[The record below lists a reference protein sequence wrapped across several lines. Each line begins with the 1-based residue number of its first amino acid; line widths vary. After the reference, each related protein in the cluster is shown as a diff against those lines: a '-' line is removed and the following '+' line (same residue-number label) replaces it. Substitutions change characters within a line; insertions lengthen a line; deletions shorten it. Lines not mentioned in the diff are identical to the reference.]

1 MPGAPRARSRRG
13 SSGGASRGGAARL
26 VREEFLEEA
35 SEAVQP
41 VHGQGFFYVGY
52 GYIAYYIVFD
62 YIDPLGYYDTVLRDD
77 RLFEEEVSRLYYG
90 MQELVDKEEVVV
102 NGERVR
108 PKVAMVDIGFRGRRD
123 RVFIVF
129 ALRFNAPTRPG
140 RNVYENR
147 YDRERIEYNYEAY
160 WIFPPGSRILEVD
173 MGTGSEDWDIVGGS
187 VLAIYGRRGG
197 ETGGYERIVF
207 TLPPPAAAAGPGDDI
222 S

>member
-1 MPGAPRARSRRG
+1 VARSPRSRG
-13 SSGGASRGGAARL
+13 RRGGAGHAGGRGAAGRL
-26 VREEFLEEA
+26 VRSSFLEEA

-62 YIDPLGYYDTVLRDD
+62 YVDPLGYYDTIMRDE
-77 RLFEEEVSRLYYG
+77 RLYEEEVNKLYYG
-90 MQELVDKEEVVV
+90 MQELVDREEVRV

-129 ALRFNAPTRPG
+129 ALRFRAPVRSG

-147 YDRERIEYNYEAY
+147 YDVEPIEYSYEAY
-160 WIFPPGSRILEVD
+160 WIFPPGSRIEEVD
-173 MGTGSEDWDIVGGS
+173 MGTGSESWDIVGGN

-197 ETGGYERIVF
+197 TTGGYEKIVF
-207 TLPPPAAAAGPGDDI
+207 TMP
-222 S
+222 